1 MSSYCGFR
9 RTILSRSG
17 EWRGWT
23 GLWSRRKSTCE
34 YSYITARPCADA
46 KTYSEVLYRTYERY
60 VEIQGERTRAQR
72 SWVSGLEPA
81 YQSYTTGHEAIP
93 EVPRRCAYKS
103 WIESEMYYK
112 HGVEVKREGRF
123 EGNWSDEKKW
133 DRLVWSA
140 LDANYL
146 GAKKQKPVVEPEES
160 LPYRPMDTKH
170 PSFLSGSNSV
180 PVSRSSKTPSSV
192 PGGVSSP
199 LTLAAKSDL
208 GLTTMSRSQTP
219 REASLPHSSI
229 PKSDHV
235 PTNMSNFQILDE
247 ASSPESLIPKS
258 HPEAEQLRDGFTRQ
272 N

>member
-123 EGNWSDEKKW
+123 EGIGQMKRSGIGWSGVRWMRITLGQKSKSLSSSQKRVYLIALW
-133 DRLVWSA
+133 IRNIRHSSA
-140 LDANYL
+140 AVTVYQCH
-146 GAKKQKPVVEPEES
+146 AV
-160 LPYRPMDTKH
+160 RRH
-170 PSFLSGSNSV
+170 H
-180 PVSRSSKTPSSV
+180 R
-192 PGGVSSP
+192 
-199 LTLAAKSDL
+199 
-208 GLTTMSRSQTP
+208 RSQ
-219 REASLPHSSI
+219 
-229 PKSDHV
+229 
-235 PTNMSNFQILDE
+235 
-247 ASSPESLIPKS
+247 
-258 HPEAEQLRDGFTRQ
+258 AE
-272 N
+272 